1 MGRDRDVVLVE
12 LPWHEDPRLGG
23 EDDDAARTGTLDL
36 GPAGPGSP
44 AVHDLLDALG
54 EAALAAAGASGGH
67 RVDVLGYS
75 FGARLAWELAALEPR
90 LVRRLALGGLPAGD
104 PLADLVAGGGLGA
117 RDELVAQSGIA
128 AGDDLAAGGRFPSR
142 GGPSLGASP
151 PAGAAPAAVRGLL
164 EASDLPRAGLVR
176 FARTFGRDRFD
187 PRPPP
192 TQPVLLALGGADRVA
207 AGARRWPASCP
218 RAPGSSTCRGA
229 PTWTP

>member
-23 EDDDAARTGTLDL
+23 KDDDAARTGTLDL

-44 AVHDLLDALG
+44 AVHDLLDALS
-54 EAALAAAGASGGH
+54 EAALAAADASGGH

-75 FGARLAWELAALEPR
+75 FGARLAWELAVLEPR

-104 PLADLVAGGGLGA
+104 PLADLVAGGGLA
-117 RDELVAQSGIA
+117 SRDS
-128 AGDDLAAGGRFPSR
+128 PSPE
-142 GGPSLGASP
+142 GSP

-187 PRPPP
+187 PLPPP

-207 AGARRWPASCP
+207 AGGEALAGLLPAGSRFLDLPGRTHVDALTSGVFARAARDHLDDG
-218 RAPGSSTCRGA
+218 RAA
-229 PTWTP
+229 PL